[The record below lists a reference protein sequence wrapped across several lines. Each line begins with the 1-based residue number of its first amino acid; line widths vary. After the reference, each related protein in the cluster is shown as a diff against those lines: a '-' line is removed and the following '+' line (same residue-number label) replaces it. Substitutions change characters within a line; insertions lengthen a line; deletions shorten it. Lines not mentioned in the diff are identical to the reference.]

1 VLSSHTVI
9 DTVEF
14 NATNVEA
21 ALGKLTSHLSSGL
34 DGLPP
39 LMFKRLKHCLA
50 EPLALIFTQ
59 LLSVA
64 VVPKEWKKAVIT
76 PVFKKG
82 VAENV
87 CNYRPISLTCVP
99 SKVMERVIA
108 Q

>member
-1 VLSSHTVI
+1 MDDVEKALLVNSYFASVGVVDNGIIPVCNSVLSSDTVV

-21 ALGKLTSHLSSGL
+21 ALGKLKSNLSSRP

-64 VVPKEWKKAVIT
+64 VVPKEWDVKHYST
-76 PVFKKG
+76 
-82 VAENV
+82 
-87 CNYRPISLTCVP
+87 
-99 SKVMERVIA
+99 
-108 Q
+108 